1 MVDPRCAR
9 LRLPP
14 GAEAPTAPTS
24 PAGLPAPHS
33 PLRQGLREPGREE
46 APATADLAAER
57 PERPRFR
64 GEGDS
69 DGSVG
74 QKMECRS
81 AGGSGGLVRGTLP
94 GQVPPL
100 ELSSV
105 DAAWTR
111 VAWTWDTCAAV
122 ALIRMDGNGGQ
133 MILACFPSETTCPSL
148 R

>member
-1 MVDPRCAR
+1 MQHPV
-9 LRLPP
+9 L
-14 GAEAPTAPTS
+14 
-24 PAGLPAPHS
+24 
-33 PLRQGLREPGREE
+33 Q
-46 APATADLAAER
+46 
-57 PERPRFR
+57 
-64 GEGDS
+64 
-69 DGSVG
+69 
-74 QKMECRS
+74 MECRS

-133 MILACFPSETTCPSL
+133 DLPAGMQDTH
-148 R
+148 